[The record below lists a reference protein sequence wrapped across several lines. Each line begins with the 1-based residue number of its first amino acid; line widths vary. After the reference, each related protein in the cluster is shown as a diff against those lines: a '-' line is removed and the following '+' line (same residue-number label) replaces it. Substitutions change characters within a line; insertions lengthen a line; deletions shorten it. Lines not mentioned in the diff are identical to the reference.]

1 MIPDCQKA
9 EMLVQ
14 HKSRILIKAC
24 IYINRYKDASTKDN
38 FYFDKETKSIFRLV
52 TAKTTL
58 KTGKKEQS
66 NVFVIEINTYFFSV
80 ILHS

>member
-1 MIPDCQKA
+1 M
-9 EMLVQ
+9 
-14 HKSRILIKAC
+14 
-24 IYINRYKDASTKDN
+24 
-38 FYFDKETKSIFRLV
+38 ETKSIFRLV

-80 ILHS
+80 ILHSWFSKTQKTTKGFETIFEYVCDGSKNP